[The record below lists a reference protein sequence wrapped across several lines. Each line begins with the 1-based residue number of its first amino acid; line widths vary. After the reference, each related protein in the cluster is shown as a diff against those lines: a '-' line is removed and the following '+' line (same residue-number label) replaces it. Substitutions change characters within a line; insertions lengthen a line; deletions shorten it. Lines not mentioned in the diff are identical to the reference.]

1 MGISPLFADHPH
13 IAKGDVMTVSTFI
26 RTKIIER
33 NISQKQLADRSGFK
47 NQSNISTILKVNNM
61 HINNLF
67 ALLDALD
74 CELIIRDKV
83 TGVENVISKE

>member
-1 MGISPLFADHPH
+1 
-13 IAKGDVMTVSTFI
+13 MTVSTFI

-33 NISQKQLADRSGFK
+33 NINQKQLADSAGFK
-47 NQSNISTILKVNNM
+47 NQSNISMILKVNNM

-74 CELIIRDKV
+74 CELIIRDKI

>member
-1 MGISPLFADHPH
+1 
-13 IAKGDVMTVSTFI
+13 MTVSTFI

-33 NISQKQLADRSGFK
+33 NINQKQLADSAGFK
-47 NQSNISTILKVNNM
+47 NQSNISMLLKVNNM

-74 CELIIRDKV
+74 CELIIRDKI

>member
-1 MGISPLFADHPH
+1 
-13 IAKGDVMTVSTFI
+13 MTVSTFI

-33 NISQKQLADRSGFK
+33 NINQKQLADSAGFK
-47 NQSNISTILKVNNM
+47 NQSNISMILKVNNM

>member
-1 MGISPLFADHPH
+1 
-13 IAKGDVMTVSTFI
+13 MTVSTFI

>member
-1 MGISPLFADHPH
+1 MGISPLFADHSH
-13 IAKGDVMTVSTFI
+13 ITKGDAMTVSTFI

-33 NISQKQLADRSGFK
+33 NINQKQLADSAGFK
-47 NQSNISTILKVNNM
+47 NQSNISMLLKVNNM

-74 CELIIRDKV
+74 CELIIRDKI